1 MDRKNKFETEHLGFL
16 HIKYYNNVYLFLL
29 FLRESRKTAH
39 NSHWSA
45 PKKIADKLPQS
56 LNIVCQYSMKDNY
69 LTLFLTNALGNKNKM
84 FCAIC

>member
-16 HIKYYNNVYLFLL
+16 HIKYHNNVYLFLL
-29 FLRESRKTAH
+29 FLGESRKTAH

-56 LNIVCQYSMKDNY
+56 LNISLSILYERQLLDTVPDECS
-69 LTLFLTNALGNKNKM
+69 GE
-84 FCAIC
+84 